1 MKIDA
6 SMSADLDA
14 AASGAR
20 RFEALG
26 YDGLKIA
33 ELQHDPFLALTLAA
47 DATDRIEL
55 MTSVAVAFARNPM
68 STAQLAHDL
77 NAFSR
82 GRFILGLGTQ
92 VKAHVTRRF
101 GMPWHHGPDQM
112 QEFLEALHHIFDH
125 FYEDEPLEFEGDY
138 YRHTLMP
145 KTFKPTNIHAGR
157 PRILLSATGPKMTVV
172 AAESADGLIMH
183 PFSTDDYI
191 RAVNIPAI
199 NSGLERTELDR
210 SEFEIDLAPLIVTG
224 DNDEA
229 LEAAAA
235 AARGRIAFYGSTP
248 GYRMVLEHHGWEDLQ
263 TELNRLMKTRRT
275 DEMPALIT
283 DEILAKFA
291 VIGAPNEVGP
301 ELVRRYGDIVDRMS
315 IQPEGLSDASLSELI
330 VSVKTGVEQLKERSA
345 LR

>member
-1 MKIDA
+1 
-6 SMSADLDA
+6 
-14 AASGAR
+14 
-20 RFEALG
+20 
-26 YDGLKIA
+26 
-33 ELQHDPFLALTLAA
+33 
-47 DATDRIEL
+47 
-55 MTSVAVAFARNPM
+55 
-68 STAQLAHDL
+68 
-77 NAFSR
+77 
-82 GRFILGLGTQ
+82 
-92 VKAHVTRRF
+92 
-101 GMPWHHGPDQM
+101 
-112 QEFLEALHHIFDH
+112 
-125 FYEDEPLEFEGDY
+125 
-138 YRHTLMP
+138 
-145 KTFKPTNIHAGR
+145 
-157 PRILLSATGPKMTVV
+157 MTVV

-183 PFSTDDYI
+183 PFSTEDYI

-224 DNDEA
+224 DTDEA
-229 LEAAAA
+229 MEAAAA

>member
-1 MKIDA
+1 
-6 SMSADLDA
+6 
-14 AASGAR
+14 
-20 RFEALG
+20 
-26 YDGLKIA
+26 
-33 ELQHDPFLALTLAA
+33 
-47 DATDRIEL
+47 

-183 PFSTDDYI
+183 PFSTEEYI

-199 NSGLERTELDR
+199 NSGLERTDLDR

-291 VIGAPNEVGP
+291 VIGAPSEVGP